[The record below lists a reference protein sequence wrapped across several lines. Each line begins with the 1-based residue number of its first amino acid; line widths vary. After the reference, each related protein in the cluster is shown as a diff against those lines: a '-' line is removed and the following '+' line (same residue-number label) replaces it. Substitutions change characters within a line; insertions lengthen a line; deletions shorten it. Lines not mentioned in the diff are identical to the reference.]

1 MTKEQ
6 LEKFK
11 QILEERLKKVEDDIQ
26 TLLNE
31 LEEIGTFENV
41 DDIEDLAQLETLN
54 DSDKALL
61 QKLLQERRLIL
72 KNLRKIK
79 EGTYGKCENG
89 TPIPLEKL
97 EADPLYEC

>member
-1 MTKEQ
+1 MTQEQ
-6 LEKFK
+6 LQKFK
-11 QILEERLKKVEDDIQ
+11 EILQQRLQKVEDDIQ

-41 DDIEDLAQLETLN
+41 DDITDLVELREIN

-61 QKLLQERRLIL
+61 QKLFDEKKAIQKAL
-72 KNLRKIK
+72 KKI
-79 EGTYGKCENG
+79 EAGTYGKCENG
-89 TPIPLEKL
+89 EEIAIEKL